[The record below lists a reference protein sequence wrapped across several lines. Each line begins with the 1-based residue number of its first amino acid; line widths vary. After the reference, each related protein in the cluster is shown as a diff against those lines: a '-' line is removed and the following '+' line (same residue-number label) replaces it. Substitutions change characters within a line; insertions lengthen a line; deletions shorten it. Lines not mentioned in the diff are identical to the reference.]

1 MRQASSWVR
10 ATLTA
15 ALLGAS
21 AGSFGAAHASTPQA
35 SVLILLP
42 GQPGLPT
49 ASLIATGIRSTLLS
63 EWSFRISIETEI
75 VDIDRFATPEAQENR
90 LRELHAT
97 KYKDRPFDLVITASH
112 SPLRFAL
119 RVRDELWPGVPI
131 VACLVEERGLGAFTV
146 PPGVTVVTVR
156 FDMEGT
162 LRLALALLP
171 DTERV
176 ALVGGA
182 APQDRFVHELARKAV
197 RDAGRPLE
205 LIDLATLS
213 LVDQVARVSTLP
225 ERTLVLVSSYQMD
238 ASGRRLYGLEMI
250 EPLSTRAN
258 RPTFN
263 MLGQVVGRGIV
274 GGSVIDLEA
283 VGREAAALGLR
294 ALRGEPLPASPVAS
308 AVVSVPRFDGRQLAR
323 WGLDEGRLPAGSEV
337 LYRQSTLWQQ
347 YRWQLVAVLAVIGI
361 QAALIVALLVLRR
374 HRLEA
379 QTRLAARL
387 RFDALVGE
395 IGAGLAV
402 APAARIDEQI
412 IACLQRVCAFFRV
425 DRAELWQ
432 SVSAGEPFDVTH
444 SWSADGVPPTP
455 RAVDVTRPEAVMEG
469 AGGTPGGARPFAAI
483 PLHDGDRPLGFLTL
497 AVARGDRGWPADVR
511 QQLRAVAEHFAS
523 AVVRARTAAALQSS
537 TALTAAVVAALPGE
551 TAIIDAK
558 GTILQTNEAWAS
570 AARNGAAAMAP
581 RLSVGANYLETCEGA
596 IGIPP
601 DTGAKVAAGVA
612 SVLRG
617 EREEFSLEYPT
628 PRDGQDRWLELRVRR
643 LAHLRGEA
651 AVTYLDVTKRRRD
664 EAAAQRDLGEIAHLD
679 RVAALGHLASSIA
692 HELNQ
697 PLTAILANAQTARR
711 LLARTPPD
719 LGEVHACVADIIS
732 DDRRAAEVIRH
743 MRGLLK
749 KTDFVTAPIALNDL
763 AATTVGLVTNEAL
776 LHGVSIEF
784 SPAAAL
790 PVVHG
795 DLVQIQQVIL
805 NLLNNAI
812 VAAADGPSVR
822 KVTVWTTTVPP
833 EYVELGVHDSGPGI
847 DEGDLP
853 RLFEPF
859 FTTKSDGLG
868 MGLAI
873 ARRIIEAHEGHLQAD
888 NDPAGGATFRIH
900 LRTEPPDGEP
910 R

>member
-1 MRQASSWVR
+1 MRQPSSWMV

-15 ALLGAS
+15 LLLVAS
-21 AGSFGAAHASTPQA
+21 ASLFGPAHASTPQA

-63 EWSFRISIETEI
+63 EWSFRISLETEI
-75 VDIDRFATPEAQENR
+75 VDIDRFATPEEQENR
-90 LRELHAT
+90 LRELHVT

-131 VACLVEERGLGAFTV
+131 IACALDERGIGAFTV
-146 PPGVTVVTVR
+146 PPGVTVVPIR

-162 LRLALALLP
+162 LRLALTLLP
-171 DTERV
+171 DTERI

-182 APQDRFVHELARKAV
+182 APQDRFVHDLARTAV
-197 RDAGRPLE
+197 RHAGRPLE
-205 LIDLATLS
+205 LIDLTTLS
-213 LVDQVARVSTLP
+213 LVDLVARVSTLP
-225 ERTLVLVSSYQMD
+225 EHTVVLASSYQMD

-250 EPLSTRAN
+250 EPLARAAN

-263 MLGQVVGRGIV
+263 MFAQTVGRGIV
-274 GGSVIDLEA
+274 GGSVIDFEA

-294 ALRGEPLPASPVAS
+294 VLRGETLPPSPVAS
-308 AVVSVPRFDGRQLAR
+308 TVASVPRFDGRQLER
-323 WGLDEGRLPAGSEV
+323 WDLDERRLPAGSEV
-337 LYRQSTLWQQ
+337 LFRQTTLWQQ
-347 YRWQLVAVLAVIGI
+347 YRWPLVGVLAVIGI
-361 QAALIVALLVLRR
+361 QAALIVALLVQRR
-374 HRLEA
+374 HRREA

-387 RFDALVGE
+387 RFDALVSE
-395 IGAGLAV
+395 IGAELTL
-402 APAARIDEQI
+402 APAARVDAQI
-412 IACLQRVCAFFRV
+412 SASLQRVGTFFGV

-432 SVSAGEPFDVTH
+432 SVADGALFEVTH
-444 SWSADGVPPTP
+444 SWSADGIPPMP
-455 RAVDVTRPEAVMEG
+455 RGVGVMSRGVTTECAAPG
-469 AGGTPGGARPFAAI
+469 AACPFAAI
-483 PLHDGDRPLGFLTL
+483 PLHGGDRPLGFLTL
-497 AVARGDRGWPADVR
+497 TAVRGDRGWPADVMP
-511 QQLRAVAEHFAS
+511 QLRTVAEHFAS
-523 AVVRARTAAALQSS
+523 AVVRARSAAALQSS

-558 GTILQTNEAWAS
+558 GTILQTNDAWAS
-570 AARNGAAAMAP
+570 AALSGPAVMAP
-581 RLSVGANYLETCEGA
+581 RLSVGANYLETCESA

-601 DTGAKVAAGVA
+601 DTGAKVVAGVA

-617 EREEFSLEYPT
+617 DREEFSLEYPT
-628 PRDGQDRWLELRVRR
+628 PRNGQDRWLELRVRR
-643 LAHLRGEA
+643 LTHLRGEA

-664 EAAAQRDLGEIAHLD
+664 DAAAQRDLGEIAHLD

-697 PLTAILANAQTARR
+697 PLTAILANAQTAGR

-719 LGEVHACVADIIS
+719 LGEVQACLVDIIS
-732 DDRRAAEVIRH
+732 DDRRAADVIRH

-749 KTDFVTAPIALNDL
+749 KTDFVAVPIALNDL
-763 AATTVGLVTNEAL
+763 AATTIGLVTNEAL

-784 SPAAAL
+784 TPAAAV
-790 PVVHG
+790 PIVSG

-812 VAAADGPSVR
+812 VAAADGRSVR
-822 KVTVWTTTVPP
+822 KVVVWTTVLSS
-833 EYVELGVHDSGPGI
+833 EYVELGVHDSGRGI
-847 DEGDLP
+847 EDDHLP

-859 FTTKSDGLG
+859 FTTRSDGLG

-873 ARRIIEAHEGHLQAD
+873 AHRIIEAHDGYLQAE
-888 NDPAGGATFRIH
+888 NHPAGGAAFRIH
-900 LRTEPPDGEP
+900 LRIERPDAEP